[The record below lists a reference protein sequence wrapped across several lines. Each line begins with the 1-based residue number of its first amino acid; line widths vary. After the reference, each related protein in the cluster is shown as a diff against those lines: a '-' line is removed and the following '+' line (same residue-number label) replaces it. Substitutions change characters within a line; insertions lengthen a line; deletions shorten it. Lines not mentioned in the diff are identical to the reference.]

1 MDKSKTDNDPK
12 KEKPSQINYEDE
24 LFRHEKY
31 QSDEIDS
38 DGSAS
43 AFDETETVDEDN
55 FDRLSEK

>member
-1 MDKSKTDNDPK
+1 
-12 KEKPSQINYEDE
+12 
-24 LFRHEKY
+24 LFTREKY